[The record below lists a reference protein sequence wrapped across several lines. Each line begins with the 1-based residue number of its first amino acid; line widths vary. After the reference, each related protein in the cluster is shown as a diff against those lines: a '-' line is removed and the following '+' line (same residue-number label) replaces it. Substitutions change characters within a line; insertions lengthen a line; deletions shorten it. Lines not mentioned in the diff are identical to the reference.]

1 MYLRRIG
8 SLWSLVICLN
18 TTQKRLT
25 WWQTIQSFIQAPS
38 TRIRVFLNP
47 QLFLSWFKN
56 FHAHKYPFS
65 NRICVSARIQI
76 HSSTQGSSRNI
87 GNRACV
93 LKIGKSKVKSNRE
106 KVGRRLPSWIG
117 SIHGKELGWI
127 LLRQREKKIYIY
139 IYIYPYLASTRF
151 RIQSLTIKKFP
162 LWRL

>member
-47 QLFLSWFKN
+47 QLLLSWFKN

-93 LKIGKSKVKSNRE
+93 VKIGKSKVKSNRE
-106 KVGRRLPSWIG
+106 NVGRRLPSWIQYSWWRTG
-117 SIHGKELGWI
+117 LDLVTSKEKKK
-127 LLRQREKKIYIY
+127 QQQQQQKTKTKQKQTKIYIY
-139 IYIYPYLASTRF
+139 IY
-151 RIQSLTIKKFP
+151 
-162 LWRL
+162 